1 MQVEAALGNKNS
13 LCQILF
19 LLPMVSWLTVGLS
32 TRPAEAAPPR
42 EAGIATAVEGP
53 VTVTHPFTPTRL
65 LKVDQGLNWRDVIET
80 PKNATAQLILDQ
92 KTTVT
97 IRELSRLE
105 LRKERLPTGVRY
117 VVELLS
123 GKVRMSV
130 DRALMRPGDQV
141 QVRSRNAVASVR
153 GTEFIVET
161 AGDSTTVYTLSG
173 VVEVANRRGAPVPM
187 ERIGAYEVA
196 RVSGRKAPVVTPLRP
211 APTSFAVAAEPAS
224 SGWKPSA
231 PLLAALLS
239 FAALISFFLTARAY
253 SFQATYHGTAPRR
266 FSSR

>member
-1 MQVEAALGNKNS
+1 MRVEAALGNKNF
-13 LCQILF
+13 LCRLLF

-42 EAGIATAVEGP
+42 AAGVATAVEGP
-53 VTVTHPFTPTRL
+53 VTVTPPFAPTRL
-65 LKVDQGLNWRDVIET
+65 LKVDQGLHWRDVIET
-80 PKNATAQLILDQ
+80 PKNATARLLLDQ

-97 IRELSRLE
+97 VRELSRLE

-117 VVELLS
+117 VVELLQ
-123 GKVRMSV
+123 GQVRMSV

-173 VVEVANRRGAPVPM
+173 VVEVANRRGAPVRM
-187 ERIGAYEVA
+187 ERIGAYEAA
-196 RVSGRKAPVVTPLRP
+196 RVSGRKAPVVIPFRP
-211 APTSFAVAAEPAS
+211 APTSITVAAEPAS
-224 SGWKPSA
+224 SAWRPSA
-231 PLLAALLS
+231 PLLGGLLS

-253 SFQATYHGTAPRR
+253 SLHSTHHGTARR
-266 FSSR
+266 WFS

>member
-13 LCQILF
+13 LCQMLF

-42 EAGIATAVEGP
+42 EAGVATAVEGP

-65 LKVDQGLNWRDVIET
+65 LKVNQGLNWRDVIET
-80 PKNATAQLILDQ
+80 PKNATAQLLLDQ

-105 LRKERLPTGVRY
+105 LRKERLPRGVRY

-173 VVEVANRRGAPVPM
+173 VVEVANRRGAPVRM

-224 SGWKPSA
+224 SGW
-231 PLLAALLS
+231 
-239 FAALISFFLTARAY
+239 AY
-253 SFQATYHGTAPRR
+253 SLQATYHGTAPRR